1 MDNNHGH
8 TVAAWVT
15 TILAISGSTVASV
28 AFVIANVNVAIFGIG
43 QLAAGM
49 GSIFLIVGAI
59 FCFMFANAI
68 YFGVLETNTPHQM

>member
-28 AFVIANVNVAIFGIG
+28 AFVVANVSVAIFGIAVTVLAPFVGLVLRQLGYG
-43 QLAAGM
+43 QKAKR
-49 GSIFLIVGAI
+49 
-59 FCFMFANAI
+59 
-68 YFGVLETNTPHQM
+68 

>member
-28 AFVIANVNVAIFGIG
+28 AFVIANVNVAIFGIAVTVLAPFFGLVLRQLGYG
-43 QLAAGM
+43 QKAKR
-49 GSIFLIVGAI
+49 
-59 FCFMFANAI
+59 
-68 YFGVLETNTPHQM
+68 

>member
-28 AFVIANVNVAIFGIG
+28 AFVVANVNVAIFGIAVTVAAPFVGLILRQLGYG
-43 QLAAGM
+43 QKAKR
-49 GSIFLIVGAI
+49 
-59 FCFMFANAI
+59 
-68 YFGVLETNTPHQM
+68 

>member
-28 AFVIANVNVAIFGIG
+28 AFVVANVNVAIFGIAVTVLAPFVGLVLRQLGYG
-43 QLAAGM
+43 QKA
-49 GSIFLIVGAI
+49 
-59 FCFMFANAI
+59 
-68 YFGVLETNTPHQM
+68 QR

>member
-28 AFVIANVNVAIFGIG
+28 AFVIANVNVAIFGIAVTVLAPFVG
-43 QLAAGM
+43 LVLRQL
-49 GSIFLIVGAI
+49 
-59 FCFMFANAI
+59 
-68 YFGVLETNTPHQM
+68 

>member
-28 AFVIANVNVAIFGIG
+28 AFVVANVKVAIFGIAVTVLAPFVGLVLRQLGYG
-43 QLAAGM
+43 QKAKR
-49 GSIFLIVGAI
+49 
-59 FCFMFANAI
+59 
-68 YFGVLETNTPHQM
+68 

>member
-28 AFVIANVNVAIFGIG
+28 AFVVVNVNVAIFGIAVTVLAPFVGLVLRQLGYG
-43 QLAAGM
+43 QKAKR
-49 GSIFLIVGAI
+49 
-59 FCFMFANAI
+59 
-68 YFGVLETNTPHQM
+68 

>member
-28 AFVIANVNVAIFGIG
+28 AFVVANVNVAIFGIAVTVLAPFVGLILRQLGYG
-43 QLAAGM
+43 QKAKR
-49 GSIFLIVGAI
+49 
-59 FCFMFANAI
+59 
-68 YFGVLETNTPHQM
+68 

>member
-28 AFVIANVNVAIFGIG
+28 AFVVANVNVAIFGIAVTVLAPFVGLILRQLGYG
-43 QLAAGM
+43 QKA
-49 GSIFLIVGAI
+49 
-59 FCFMFANAI
+59 
-68 YFGVLETNTPHQM
+68 QR